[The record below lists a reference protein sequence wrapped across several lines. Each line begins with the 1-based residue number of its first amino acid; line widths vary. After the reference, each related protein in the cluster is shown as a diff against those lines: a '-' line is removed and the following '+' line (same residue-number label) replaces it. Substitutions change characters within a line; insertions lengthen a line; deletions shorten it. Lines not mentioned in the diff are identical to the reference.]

1 MSAYPSQKMDTMQK
15 NLNPNEPPTSPRWS
29 PLAAWETMEPIHPP
43 TSPSYSPT
51 SPSQLSP
58 REPKREQ
65 THAEWFSET
74 LREILAQRKVDGYVY
89 QFDKKEDDA
98 WFTATLKELVDE
110 RTRTGYV
117 YDLE

>member
-43 TSPSYSPT
+43 TSPSYSP
-51 SPSQLSP
+51 SCPSHFP
-58 REPKREQ
+58 EREA
-65 THAEWFSET
+65 TYAGWFSET
-74 LREILAQRKVDGYVY
+74 LREMLSKRRVDRYVY
-89 QFDKKEDDA
+89 QFDKDKDDA
-98 WFTATLKELVDE
+98 WFAATFKELVDE

>member
-1 MSAYPSQKMDTMQK
+1 MLFFPPFPGDD
-15 NLNPNEPPTSPRWS
+15 EP
-29 PLAAWETMEPIHPP
+29 MHPP

-51 SPSQLSP
+51 SPSQMSP